1 MWNEKKFKE
10 VYAYWQSC
18 GLSIPAFCSNEGIS
32 ESRFYY
38 WKNKLQHSLPS
49 ESTGEFIPITIDHP
63 KELPSHLSVRHT
75 LSDSIAAGVQDFF
88 CEITYPN
95 GTRLKFNEQ
104 PGIEFLQSLL
114 LLLR

>member
-1 MWNEKKFKE
+1 MWNEKKVKE

-38 WKNKLQHSLPS
+38 WKNKLQHSLPL

-63 KELPSHLSVRHT
+63 KERLLIYRSSILYQAPYQQECRIFSV
-75 LSDSIAAGVQDFF
+75 
-88 CEITYPN
+88 
-95 GTRLKFNEQ
+95 K
-104 PGIEFLQSLL
+104 
-114 LLLR
+114 

>member
-18 GLSIPAFCSNEGIS
+18 GLSIPAFCSNEGIN

-49 ESTGEFIPITIDHP
+49 ASTGEFIPITIDHP
-63 KELPSHLSVRHT
+63 KERSSHLSVQRT
-75 LSDSIAAGVQDFF
+75 LSSSIPSGVQDCF

-104 PGIEFLQSLL
+104 PGIEFLQSLIL
-114 LLLR
+114 LHR